1 MEIFTATKIHMQ
13 LRNGMMMAEHILLR
27 LSSASFFSFLK
38 QLMRTYVSCCAFNVP
53 NGERKRDRKKNY
65 KITYDDY
72 ETAHEH
78 TANASI
84 RLLIK
89 SNERRTRK

>member
-1 MEIFTATKIHMQ
+1 
-13 LRNGMMMAEHILLR
+13 
-27 LSSASFFSFLK
+27 
-38 QLMRTYVSCCAFNVP
+38 MRTYVSCCAFNVP